1 MITSL
6 VILGVAVVSVLYA
19 VAIYNRLVTFKT
31 RFENAF
37 SQIDTQLMRR
47 YELIPNL
54 VETVKGYLKHERE
67 TLDSVTAARNQALSA
82 LKAAAKQPGN
92 TRALDSLASAENALG
107 GALGALNIAVEAYPD
122 LKASENVGQ
131 LFEELRTTEN
141 KIAFARQAFNDEVMN
156 YNTYKQT
163 FPPVLL
169 AGAFGHRDD
178 AALLDFSSDNPQI
191 KEAPKVAL

>member
-1 MITSL
+1 MMTSW
-6 VILGVAVVSVLYA
+6 VILGLAILCLLYG
-19 VAIYNRLVTFKT
+19 VAIYNRLVTLKN

-37 SQIDTQLMRR
+37 AQIDVQLMRR

-67 TLDSVTAARNQALSA
+67 TLENVTAARNQALSA
-82 LKAAAKQPGN
+82 LKTAAKQPGSV
-92 TRALDSLASAENALG
+92 TAIDSLASAESTLA

-122 LKASENVGQ
+122 LKASENVSQ

-141 KIAFARQAFNDEVMN
+141 KIAFARQAFNDGVMN

-163 FPPVLL
+163 FPPILL
-169 AGAFGHRDD
+169 AGMFGHRED
-178 AALLDFSSDNPQI
+178 AALLEFTSSKPQLN
-191 KEAPKVAL
+191 EAPRVTL